1 MEGSYFSTLTTLMTL
16 TVLATYM
23 NQCLA
28 SRPIPSAETDTQFI
42 KTSCGATTYPELC
55 FSSLSSYANEIQSS
69 PKVLA
74 STALSV
80 ALTTTRSTSE
90 TIAKLYKSHGL
101 KPKEAAALSDCVEEL
116 SDSVDELENSIK
128 EMGHAGGKSFGLQM
142 NDIQT
147 WVSSS
152 LTDEDTCLDG
162 FTANGNVKNTV
173 RNQIVNVAQMTS
185 NALALIN
192 SYAATKN
199 LN

>member
-1 MEGSYFSTLTTLMTL
+1 MTL
-16 TVLATYM
+16 IVFATYM

-28 SRPIPSAETDTQFI
+28 SRPIPTEKNTQFI

-55 FSSLSSYANEIQSS
+55 FSSLSSYANEIQTS

-80 ALTTTRSTSE
+80 AFTTTCSASE
-90 TIAKLYKSHGL
+90 TIAKLYKSQGL

-116 SDSVDELENSIK
+116 SDSVDELEKSIE
-128 EMGHAGGKSFGLQM
+128 EMGNAGGKSFGLQM

-162 FTANGNVKNTV
+162 FTENGNVKNTV
-173 RNQIVNVAQMTS
+173 RNQIVYVAQMTS

-192 SYAATKN
+192 SYAATKS

>member
-16 TVLATYM
+16 IVFATYM
-23 NQCLA
+23 NQCSA
-28 SRPIPSAETDTQFI
+28 SRPIPTETNTQFI
-42 KTSCGATTYPELC
+42 KTSCGVTTYPELC
-55 FSSLSSYANEIQSS
+55 FSSLSSYANEIQTS

-90 TIAKLYKSHGL
+90 IIAKLYKSQGL

-116 SDSVDELENSIK
+116 SDSVDELEKSIE
-128 EMGHAGGKSFGLQM
+128 EMGNAGGKSFGLQM

-162 FTANGNVKNTV
+162 FIGNGNVKNTV
-173 RNQIVNVAQMTS
+173 GNQIVNVAQMTS